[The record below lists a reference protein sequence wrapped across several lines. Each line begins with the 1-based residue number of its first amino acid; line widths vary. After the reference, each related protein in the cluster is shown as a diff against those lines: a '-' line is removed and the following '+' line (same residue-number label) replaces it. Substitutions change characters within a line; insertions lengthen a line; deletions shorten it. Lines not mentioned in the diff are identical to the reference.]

1 MLDYLS
7 EVLNTALQKS
17 GNGKRASCGAA
28 AHSETQPL
36 SGPPTRPP
44 QKSLANREQLLRRR
58 ASVPLTQKHTGCIQT
73 RTNVLVISLLRCL
86 AASLYHCDE

>member
-1 MLDYLS
+1 MQSGSMISPNPRLALS
-7 EVLNTALQKS
+7 PAL
-17 GNGKRASCGAA
+17 
-28 AHSETQPL
+28 
-36 SGPPTRPP
+36 P

-86 AASLYHCDE
+86 AASLCHRDE